1 VSWARNLARFVYDFV
16 VGDDWRIAAGVV
28 IAFAATYA
36 LAHNEFNPWWL
47 IPAFVAALLAGSVV
61 QVARARR

>member
-1 VSWARNLARFVYDFV
+1 MSWARKLAEFVYEFV
-16 VGDDWRIAAGVV
+16 VGDDWRIAAGVAV
-28 IAFAATYA
+28 AFAATWV